1 MNPVKFAIDGINHDH
16 INGQLAALRRAGGIC
31 TGFHAAEDDLAADFA
46 AHYPDIPRIAEAE
59 RLYEDPE
66 VEVIVS
72 AAIPGD
78 RTDIALKAMRHGKD
92 VMLDKPGM
100 TSLDQLAAVKRMQ
113 AETGRIVSILYS
125 EHFEVPATVK
135 AGELVAAG
143 AIGDIVTI
151 AGLGPHRIRKPQ
163 RPGWFFE
170 RERYGGILVDI
181 GAHQFE
187 QFLFFTGAEDAE
199 VLSASVGNRANPDK
213 PGLQDV
219 GDVHL
224 RTPGGV
230 TGYIRIDWFTP
241 DGLPVWGDGRLFI
254 VGTEGTIELRKY
266 VDVAGRAGGDHLFLT
281 DRQGMRHIDCS
292 AVELPYGRQFLAD
305 IRDRTE
311 TAMPQARCFKAME
324 IALKAQQVAE
334 AGGIQMKRG
343 EAA

>member
-1 MNPVKFAIDGINHDH
+1 MNPVRFAIDGINHDH
-16 INGQLAALRRAGGIC
+16 INGQLAALRRAGGTCI
-31 TGFHAAEDDLAADFA
+31 GFHALEDDLAADFA
-46 AHYPDIPRIAEAE
+46 ARYPDIPRIAEAK

-78 RTDIALKAMRHGKD
+78 RAEIAIKAMHHGKD

-100 TSLDQLAAVKRMQ
+100 TSMDQLVAVKRAQ

-135 AGELVAAG
+135 AGQLVEAG

-151 AGLGPHRIRKPQ
+151 AGLGPHRIRKAQ

-187 QFLFFTGAEDAE
+187 QFLFFTGADNAE

-266 VDVAGRAGGDHLFLT
+266 IDVAGRAGGDHLFLT
-281 DRQGMRHIDCS
+281 DRQGMHHIDCS
-292 AVELPYGRQFLAD
+292 SVELPYGRQFLAD

-324 IALKAQQVAE
+324 IALRAQQVAE
-334 AGGIQMKRG
+334 ASGIQMKRG

>member
-1 MNPVKFAIDGINHDH
+1 MKPLKFAVIGINHDH
-16 INGQLAALRRAGGIC
+16 IHGQIRALRQAGAVC
-31 TGFHAAEDDLAADFA
+31 TGFHATEDDLAVAFA
-46 AHYPDIPRIAEAE
+46 GAYPEIPRVAEAA
-59 RLYEDPE
+59 RLYEDPSID
-66 VEVIVS
+66 VIVS

-78 RTDIALKAMRHGKD
+78 RADVAVTAMRHGKD
-92 VMLDKPGM
+92 VLLDKPGM
-100 TSLDQLAAVKRMQ
+100 TSLGQLESVRLVQ
-113 AETGRIVSILYS
+113 AETRRILSILYS

-135 AGELVAAG
+135 AGELVASG
-143 AIGDIVTI
+143 AIGEIVTM
-151 AGLGPHRIRKPQ
+151 AGLGPHRLRKPQ

-187 QFLFFTGAEDAE
+187 QFLFFTGAEDADI
-199 VLSASVGNRANPDK
+199 LSASVGNRANADK

-224 RTPGGV
+224 RTPQGV
-230 TGYIRIDWFTP
+230 TGYIRVDWFTP

-254 VGTEGTIELRKY
+254 TGTQGTIELRKY

-281 DRQGMRHIDCS
+281 DRKGMQHIDCS
-292 AVELPYGRQFLAD
+292 AVELPFGRQFITDVLE
-305 IRDRTE
+305 RTE

-324 IALKAQQVAE
+324 LALKAQQRAE
-334 AGGIQMKRG
+334 